1 MINLPHEKCYGCQGC
16 LNACPK
22 DAISMKEDECGYR
35 YPFVDHNKCI
45 KCGLCL
51 KVCPELNSYDLNA
64 PKNVYAVTSKDKLI
78 IKTAAS
84 GGFSS
89 VLANYII
96 SRGGVVYGCSEENF
110 EKIGHVRI
118 DNINNLNKI
127 KNSKYVHSDI
137 RLTYREAKADLNKG
151 KVVLFSGT
159 PCQISGLLGF
169 LRKPY
174 NNLLTLDLVCHGV
187 PPMKMLR
194 EQVRSYPEV
203 RDIPSED
210 IIVDF
215 RWKEKIR
222 NGCFRIR
229 YGLRTAIRNGMQ
241 MRVIRKENDTVNS
254 YMRCFQTGISL
265 RENCLHCP
273 YARKERVSDITAAD
287 FWGLGRDIDSDM
299 FDLDGVSLVLVNS
312 IKGTHYFNRIK
323 DAFNIQ
329 ERTFEEAK
337 LKNRCLSQPFERL
350 KERDNF
356 LRLCQEKGLITAAK
370 ATDPVHCFESNT
382 IIKFLRTNR
391 ISNFGVRLL
400 SKTLRLLHI
409 L

>member
-35 YPFVDHNKCI
+35 YPFVDLNKCI
-45 KCGLCL
+45 ECGLCL

-78 IKTAAS
+78 VKTAAS

-96 SRGGVVYGCSEENF
+96 SRGGVVYGCFEENF

-118 DNINNLNKI
+118 DNINDLNKI

-151 KVVLFSGT
+151 KEVLFSGT

-174 NNLLTLDLVCHGV
+174 DNLLTLDLVCHGV

-215 RWKEKIR
+215 RWKENIR
-222 NGCFRIR
+222 SGCGSIR
-229 YGLRTAIRNGMQ
+229 YGLRTAIRSGMQ

-273 YARKERVSDITAAD
+273 YARRERISDITAAD

-337 LKNRCLSQPFERL
+337 FRNRCLSQPFERL
-350 KERDNF
+350 KERDKF
-356 LRLCQEKGLITAAK
+356 LRLCREKGLITAAK
-370 ATDPVHCFESNT
+370 ATDPVHRFESNA

-391 ISNFGVRLL
+391 IGNFGVNFFL
-400 SKTLRLLHI
+400 KTLRLLHV